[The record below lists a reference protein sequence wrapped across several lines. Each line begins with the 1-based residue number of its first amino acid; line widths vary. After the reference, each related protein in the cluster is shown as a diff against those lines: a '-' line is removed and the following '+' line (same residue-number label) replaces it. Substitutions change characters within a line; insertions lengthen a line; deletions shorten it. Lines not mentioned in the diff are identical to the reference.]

1 MLGTGKD
8 MWVSTNEAKDFKK
21 VVAPGMLGSFC
32 LCNFW
37 QEILFPLVSVST
49 LDTLSG

>member
-21 VVAPGMLGSFC
+21 VVAPGML
-32 LCNFW
+32 
-37 QEILFPLVSVST
+37 VV
-49 LDTLSG
+49 LSAGVTFGRKFYFL